1 MRHIWQQLR
10 VPLAA
15 LFMLALVAAGCGD
28 DEADAPAAPVVDTAA
43 VEAAQAEADAAQA
56 EADAAQAE
64 ADAAAAAA
72 AEAEAALAE
81 AEAAAAAASAE
92 QQAEAQAALEAA
104 QAEAAAAAAE
114 AEAAQE
120 AAAAAESRAAEAEAA
135 AEEAAMAAEP
145 EEEMAAPTGD
155 PGRVTIAVTTE
166 PSTLDPQAVN
176 DRSSRVVTANLFESL
191 LGRDPSTALVPVLA
205 TSFPEAVD
213 DDTWRFTVREGVTFH
228 DGQALNAQAV
238 ADSLNRMLHPDYS
251 TQRDSYIRNINS
263 AEVVDEY
270 TVDIHTDGVNAVLP
284 LQIAQLPVIA
294 PGTGETVGENP
305 VGTGPYMLESWDRGQ
320 QINAVRN
327 PDYWGEAP
335 SIDAFTVRIIPDKQ
349 TSLAALQA
357 GEVDLVLDILPEQV
371 PLVPQALSVPATE
384 YSYMTINA
392 IRPELAPP
400 EIRVAMNLAVDK
412 ELIAETLYEGF
423 ARPNDAQHLSPG
435 MLGYNPDI
443 GPFPYDPDQARE
455 IMESFGWNEDNP
467 LPLEIYA
474 PIGRYLRGVET
485 TQAVATMLNDVGFDT
500 EVRLTEWTRFRA
512 GSRIKGDQPGAYDI
526 RYGWNSNEWFD
537 GARTRNFLV
546 CGGSS
551 SKLCDEL
558 VTDLFE
564 QAGSTTDQDLR
575 HILYQRAWARL
586 HENPHAIYLLQ
597 QDLIYGATERLD
609 WQPRLDDEYLVSEMS
624 LN

>member
-1 MRHIWQQLR
+1 MRNIWKRLG

-15 LFMLALVAAGCGD
+15 LFVLALVAASCGD
-28 DEADAPAAPVVDTAA
+28 DEADEPAAVDTAA
-43 VEAAQAEADAAQA
+43 LDAAEAEADAARADAEAAAAAAADAEAALAEAMAAA
-56 EADAAQAE
+56 EADEGVDPAVVADLEEQLQEAQAAADE
-64 ADAAAAAA
+64 AAAAAAAAEEAAAAAA
-72 AEAEAALAE
+72 AEA
-81 AEAAAAAASAE
+81 
-92 QQAEAQAALEAA
+92 
-104 QAEAAAAAAE
+104 
-114 AEAAQE
+114 
-120 AAAAAESRAAEAEAA
+120 
-135 AEEAAMAAEP
+135 AM
-145 EEEMAAPTGD
+145 EEEEVAAPTGD

-176 DRSSRVVTANLFESL
+176 DRSSRVVTSNLFESL
-191 LGRDPSTALVPVLA
+191 LGRDASTALVPVLA
-205 TSFPEAVD
+205 TAFPETVD
-213 DDTWRFTVREGVTFH
+213 EDTWRFQVREGVTFH

-238 ADSLNRMLHPDYS
+238 ADSLNRMLDPDYS
-251 TQRDSYIRNINS
+251 TQRDSYIRNIAA

-320 QINAVRN
+320 QITAVRN
-327 PDYWGEAP
+327 ADYWGDAP
-335 SIDAFTVRIIPDKQ
+335 SIDAFTVRFIPDKQ

-371 PLVPQALSVPATE
+371 DLVPQPLNVAATE

-392 IRPELAPP
+392 IRPELSPP
-400 EIRVAMNLAVDK
+400 EIRIAMNMAVDK
-412 ELIAETLYEGF
+412 DLIAETLYEGF
-423 ARPNDAQHLSPG
+423 ARPNNAQHLSPG
-435 MLGYNPDI
+435 MLGFNPDI
-443 GPFPYDPDQARE
+443 GPFPYDPDGAAAILE
-455 IMESFGWNEDNP
+455 EHGYNDDNR
-467 LPLEIYA
+467 LRVDIYA

-485 TQAVATMLNDVGFDT
+485 AQVVAENLNDVGFDAR
-500 EVRLTEWTRFRA
+500 VQLAEWTTFRA
-512 GSRIKGDQPGAYDI
+512 GSRIKGDQPGAYDL

-537 GARTRNFLV
+537 GARIIGHVT

-551 SKLCDEL
+551 SKLCDEEI
-558 VTDLFE
+558 TALFE
-564 QAGSTTDQDLR
+564 QAGSTTDQALR
-575 HILYQRAWARL
+575 NTLYQRAWARL

-597 QDLIYGATERLD
+597 QDLIYGATERLV

>member
-1 MRHIWQQLR
+1 MRHIWKRLG

-15 LFMLALVAAGCGD
+15 LFVLALVAASCGD
-28 DEADAPAAPVVDTAA
+28 DDAAEPAAPVVDTAA
-43 VEAAQAEADAAQA
+43 VEAAQADADAARADADAAAAAAAEAEAALAEAMASADEADEADAAALAQA
-56 EADAAQAE
+56 QADAEAAQAE

-72 AEAEAALAE
+72 AEAEAALAD
-81 AEAAAAAASAE
+81 AM
-92 QQAEAQAALEAA
+92 
-104 QAEAAAAAAE
+104 AAAE
-114 AEAAQE
+114 AE
-120 AAAAAESRAAEAEAA
+120 
-135 AEEAAMAAEP
+135 EEAMV
-145 EEEMAAPTGD
+145 APMGD

-205 TSFPEAVD
+205 TAWPEVVD

-238 ADSLNRMLHPDYS
+238 ADSLNRMLDPDYS
-251 TQRDSYIRNINS
+251 TQRDSYVRGITS
-263 AEVVDEY
+263 AEAVEEY
-270 TVDIHTDGVNAVLP
+270 VVDIHTDGVNATLP

-294 PGTGETVGENP
+294 PGTGDTVGENP
-305 VGTGPYMLESWDRGQ
+305 IGTGPYVLESWDRGQ
-320 QINAVRN
+320 QITAVRN
-327 PDYWGEAP
+327 ADYWGDAP
-335 SIDAFTVRIIPDKQ
+335 SIDAFTVRFIPDKQ

-384 YSYMTINA
+384 YSYLALNA
-392 IRPELAPP
+392 LRPDLAPP

-412 ELIAETLYEGF
+412 ELIAETLYEGY
-423 ARPNDAQHLSPG
+423 ARPNHAQHLSPG

-455 IMESFGWNEDNP
+455 IMESYGWNEDNP

-485 TQAVATMLNDVGFDT
+485 TQAVATMLNDIGFDT

-575 HILYQRAWARL
+575 NVLYQRAWARL

-609 WQPRLDDEYLVSEMS
+609 WTPRLDDEYLVTEMS

>member
-1 MRHIWQQLR
+1 MRHIWKRLR

-15 LFMLALVAAGCGD
+15 LFVLSLVAASCGD
-28 DEADAPAAPVVDTAA
+28 DEAAEPAAVDTAA
-43 VEAAQAEADAAQA
+43 LDAAQA
-56 EADAAQAE
+56 EAAAAQSEADTARAE
-64 ADAAAAAA
+64 AEAAAAAA
-72 AEAEAALAE
+72 ADAEAALAE
-81 AEAAAAAASAE
+81 AEAAADAASAE

-104 QAEAAAAAAE
+104 QAEAEAAQAAAAE
-114 AEAAQE
+114 
-120 AAAAAESRAAEAEAA
+120 AESRAAEAEVA
-135 AEEAAMAAEP
+135 AEEAAMAAEEEMMM
-145 EEEMAAPTGD
+145 EEEEAAPTGD

-191 LGRDPSTALVPVLA
+191 LGRDASTALIPVLA
-205 TSFPEAVD
+205 TGYEALD
-213 DDTWRFTVREGVTFH
+213 DDTWRFSVREGVTFH

-238 ADSLNRMLHPDYS
+238 ADSLNRMLDPDYS
-251 TQRDSYIRNINS
+251 TQRDSYIRNIAS
-263 AEVVDEY
+263 AEAVDEY

-305 VGTGPYMLESWDRGQ
+305 VGTGPYVLESWDRGQ
-320 QINAVRN
+320 QITATRNA
-327 PDYWGEAP
+327 DYWGEAP
-335 SIDAFTVRIIPDKQ
+335 SIDAFTVRFIPDKQ

-371 PLVPQALSVPATE
+371 SLVPQPLSVPATE

-392 IRPELAPP
+392 LRPELAPP
-400 EIRVAMNLAVDK
+400 EIRIAMNMAVDK

-423 ARPNDAQHLSPG
+423 ARPNNAQHLSPG
-435 MLGYNPDI
+435 MLGFNPDI
-443 GPFPYDPDQARE
+443 GPFPYDPDAASAILE
-455 IMESFGWNEDNP
+455 EHGYNDDNR
-467 LPLEIYA
+467 LRVDIYA

-485 TQAVATMLNDVGFDT
+485 AQVVAENLNDVGFDAR
-500 EVRLTEWTRFRA
+500 VQLAEWTTFRA
-512 GSRIKGDQPGAYDI
+512 GSRIRGDEPGAYDL

-537 GARTRNFLV
+537 GARIIGHVT

-551 SKLCDEL
+551 SKLCDEEI
-558 VTDLFE
+558 TALFE
-564 QAGSTTDQDLR
+564 QAGSTTDQALR
-575 HILYQRAWARL
+575 NTLYQRAWARL

-597 QDLIYGATERLD
+597 QDLIYGATERLG

>member
-15 LFMLALVAAGCGD
+15 LFVLALVAAGCGD

-43 VEAAQAEADAAQA
+43 VDAAQA
-56 EADAAQAE
+56 EADAAEAE
-64 ADAAAAAA
+64 ADAARAEAEAAAAAA
-72 AEAEAALAE
+72 ADAEAALAE

-104 QAEAAAAAAE
+104 QEEAAAAQEVAAE
-114 AEAAQE
+114 AE
-120 AAAAAESRAAEAEAA
+120 SRASEAEAA
-135 AEEAAMAAEP
+135 AGEAAAALEAATAEP
-145 EEEMAAPTGD
+145 EPAAPTGD
-155 PGRVTIAVTTE
+155 PGRVVIAVTTE

-191 LGRDPSTALVPVLA
+191 LGRDASTALVPVLA
-205 TSFPEAVD
+205 TSYEAFD

-228 DGQALNAQAV
+228 DGQALDAQAV
-238 ADSLNRMLHPDYS
+238 ADALNRMLDPDYS
-251 TQRDSYIRNINS
+251 TQRDSYIRGMIS
-263 AEVVDEY
+263 VEAVDDV
-270 TVDIHTDGVNAVLP
+270 TVDVHTDGVNATLP
-284 LQIAQLPVIA
+284 LQIAQLPIFA
-294 PGTGETVGENP
+294 PGTADTVGENP
-305 VGTGPYMLESWDRGQ
+305 VGTGPYMFESWERGQ
-320 QINAVRN
+320 QITAVRN
-327 PDYWGEAP
+327 ANYWGDAP
-335 SIDAFTVRIIPDKQ
+335 SIDAFTVRFIPDKQ

-384 YSYMTINA
+384 YSYIALNA
-392 IRPELAPP
+392 LRPDLAPP

-412 ELIAETLYEGF
+412 DLIAETLYEGY
-423 ARPNDAQHLSPG
+423 AKPNDAQHLSPG
-435 MLGYNPDI
+435 MLGYNADI

-455 IMESFGWNEDNP
+455 IMASHGWNEDNP
-467 LPLEIYA
+467 LFLEIYA

-485 TQAVATMLNDVGFDT
+485 TQAVATMLNDVGFNT
-500 EVRLTEWTRFRA
+500 EVRLAEWTRFRA
-512 GSRIKGDQPGAYDI
+512 GSRIRGEEPGAYDA

-551 SKLCDEL
+551 SKLCDEY
-558 VTDLFE
+558 VTEQFE
-564 QAGSTTDQDLR
+564 MAGSTTDQELR
-575 HILYQRAWARL
+575 NVLYQRAWARL

>member
-1 MRHIWQQLR
+1 MRYIRKRLG

-15 LFMLALVAAGCGD
+15 LFVLSLIAAGCGD
-28 DEADAPAAPVVDTAA
+28 DEADAPAAPVADTAA
-43 VEAAQAEADAAQA
+43 VDAAQA
-56 EADAAQAE
+56 EADAARAE
-64 ADAAAAAA
+64 AEAAAAAFA
-72 AEAEAALAE
+72 DAEAALAE

-104 QAEAAAAAAE
+104 QAEAAAAQEAAAE
-114 AEAAQE
+114 AESAAE
-120 AAAAAESRAAEAEAA
+120 AAAAALAEAT
-135 AEEAAMAAEP
+135 AEP
-145 EEEMAAPTGD
+145 EPAAPAGD
-155 PGRVTIAVTTE
+155 PGRVVIAVTTE

-191 LGRDPSTALVPVLA
+191 LGRDASTALVPVLA
-205 TSFPEAVD
+205 TSFPESVD

-251 TQRDSYIRNINS
+251 TQRDSYIRNISS
-263 AEVVDEY
+263 AEVVDAY

-284 LQIAQLPVIA
+284 LQIAQLPVIS
-294 PGTGETVGENP
+294 PGPGETVGENP

-320 QINAVRN
+320 QITAVRN
-327 PDYWGEAP
+327 ADYWGDVP
-335 SIDAFTVRIIPDKQ
+335 SIDAFTVRFIPDKQ

-371 PLVPQALSVPATE
+371 DLVPQALSVPATE

-392 IRPELAPP
+392 LRPELAPP
-400 EIRVAMNLAVDK
+400 EVRVAMNLAVDK
-412 ELIAETLYEGF
+412 DLIAETLYEGF
-423 ARPNDAQHLSPG
+423 AAPNNAQHLSPG
-435 MLGYNPDI
+435 MLGFNPDI
-443 GPFPYDPDQARE
+443 GPFPHDPDTARGLLAQH
-455 IMESFGWNEDNP
+455 GWNEDNP
-467 LPLEIYA
+467 LPVEIYA

-485 TQAVATMLNDVGFDT
+485 AQAVATSLNDVGFDA
-500 EVRLTEWTRFRA
+500 EVRLAEWTRFRA
-512 GSRIKGDQPGAYDI
+512 GSRIKGDQPGAYDL

-537 GARTRNFLV
+537 GARTRSHV
-546 CGGSS
+546 TCDGSS
-551 SKLCDEL
+551 SKLCDEY
-558 VTDLFE
+558 VTEQFE

-575 HILYQRAWARL
+575 DVLYQRAWARL

-597 QDLIYGATERLD
+597 QDLIYGATERLV
-609 WQPRLDDEYLVSEMS
+609 WEPRLDDEYLVSEMA

>member
-1 MRHIWQQLR
+1 MRHIWKRLG

-15 LFMLALVAAGCGD
+15 LFVLALVAAGCGD
-28 DEADAPAAPVVDTAA
+28 DEADEPAAPVVDTAA
-43 VEAAQAEADAAQA
+43 VDAAQA
-56 EADAAQAE
+56 EADNARAE
-64 ADAAAAAA
+64 AEAAAAAA
-72 AEAEAALAE
+72 ADAEAALAD

-104 QAEAAAAAAE
+104 QAEAEAAMAAAAE
-114 AEAAQE
+114 AET
-120 AAAAAESRAAEAEAA
+120 RAADAEMA
-135 AEEAAMAAEP
+135 AEEAAMAAEEEMM
-145 EEEMAAPTGD
+145 EEEAAPTGD

-191 LGRDPSTALVPVLA
+191 LGRDASTALVPVLA
-205 TSFPEAVD
+205 TGYEVFD

-238 ADSLNRMLHPDYS
+238 ADSLNRMLDPDYS
-251 TQRDSYIRNINS
+251 TQRDSYVRGITV
-263 AEVVDEY
+263 AEVVDEF
-270 TVDIHTDGVNAVLP
+270 TVDIHTDGVNATIP

-294 PGTGETVGENP
+294 PGTGDTVGENP
-305 VGTGPYMLESWDRGQ
+305 VGTGPYVFESWDRGQ
-320 QINAVRN
+320 QITGARNA
-327 PDYWGEAP
+327 DYWGEAP
-335 SIDAFTVRIIPDKQ
+335 SIDAFTVRFIPDKQ

-384 YSYMTINA
+384 YSYLALNA
-392 IRPELAPP
+392 LRPDLAPP

-412 ELIAETLYEGF
+412 ELIADTLYEGY

-500 EVRLTEWTRFRA
+500 EVRLAEWTRFRA
-512 GSRIKGDQPGAYDI
+512 GSRIKGDQPGAYDM

-564 QAGSTTDQDLR
+564 QAGSTTDQELR
-575 HILYQRAWARL
+575 NILYQRAWARL

-609 WQPRLDDEYLVSEMS
+609 WQPRLDDEYLVSEMN

>member
-1 MRHIWQQLR
+1 MGHIRKRLG

-15 LFMLALVAAGCGD
+15 LFVLALVAAGCGD
-28 DEADAPAAPVVDTAA
+28 DEPAAPAAVDTSAIDAA
-43 VEAAQAEADAAQA
+43 EAEAAAAQADADAAR
-56 EADAAQAE
+56 AD

-72 AEAEAALAE
+72 ADAAAALEA
-81 AEAAAAAASAE
+81 AEAAAAEASAE
-92 QQAEAQAALEAA
+92 QMAEAQAALEAA
-104 QAEAAAAAAE
+104 QAEAEAAMAAAAE
-114 AEAAQE
+114 AE
-120 AAAAAESRAAEAEAA
+120 SRASEAEMA
-135 AEEAAMAAEP
+135 AEEAAMAAE
-145 EEEMAAPTGD
+145 EEMVEEAAPTGD

-191 LGRDPSTALVPVLA
+191 LGRDASTALVPVLA
-205 TSFPEAVD
+205 TGYEAID
-213 DDTWRFTVREGVTFH
+213 EDTWRFTVREGVTFH
-228 DGQALNAQAV
+228 DGQALDAQAV
-238 ADSLNRMLHPDYS
+238 ADALNRMLDPDYS
-251 TQRDSYIRNINS
+251 TQRDSYIRGMR
-263 AEVVDEY
+263 VVEAVDAG
-270 TVDIHTDGVNAVLP
+270 TVDIHTDGINATLP
-284 LQIAQLPVIA
+284 LQIAQLPIFA
-294 PGTGETVGENP
+294 PGTADTVGENP
-305 VGTGPYMLESWDRGQ
+305 VGTGPYMFEAWERGQ
-320 QINAVRN
+320 QITAVRN
-327 PDYWGEAP
+327 PDYWGDAP
-335 SIDAFTVRIIPDKQ
+335 SIDAFTVRFIPDKQ

-384 YSYMTINA
+384 YSYIALNA
-392 IRPELAPP
+392 LRPDLAPP

-412 ELIAETLYEGF
+412 DLIAETLYEGY

-443 GPFPYDPDQARE
+443 GPFPYDPDRASE
-455 IMESFGWNEDNP
+455 IMAEHGWNEDNP
-467 LPLEIYA
+467 LFLEIYA

-500 EVRLTEWTRFRA
+500 EVRLAEWTRFRA
-512 GSRIKGDQPGAYDI
+512 GSRIRGEEPGAYDA

-575 HILYQRAWARL
+575 NILYQRAWARL

>member
-1 MRHIWQQLR
+1 MRHIWKRLG

-15 LFMLALVAAGCGD
+15 FLVLALVAASCGD
-28 DEADAPAAPVVDTAA
+28 DDDEPAAPVVDTAA
-43 VEAAQAEADAAQA
+43 VDAAEADAAAAQA
-56 EADAAQAE
+56 DADAARAE

-72 AEAEAALAE
+72 ADAAAALAD
-81 AEAAAAAASAE
+81 AAAAADAASAE

-104 QAEAAAAAAE
+104 QADAA
-114 AEAAQE
+114 AAQE
-120 AAAAAESRAAEAEAA
+120 AAAAAEARAEEAEMA
-135 AEEAAMAAEP
+135 AEEAAMAAEEEMM
-145 EEEMAAPTGD
+145 EEEMAPTGD

-191 LGRDPSTALVPVLA
+191 LGRDASTALVPVLA
-205 TSFPEAVD
+205 TGYEAFD
-213 DDTWRFTVREGVTFH
+213 EDTWRFSVREGVTFH
-228 DGQALNAQAV
+228 DGQALDAQAV
-238 ADSLNRMLHPDYS
+238 ADALNRMLDPDYS
-251 TQRDSYIRNINS
+251 TQRDSYVRGIS
-263 AEVVDEY
+263 VVEAVDTY
-270 TVDIHTDGVNAVLP
+270 TVDIHTDGVNATLP
-284 LQIAQLPVIA
+284 LQIAQLPIFA
-294 PGTGETVGENP
+294 PGTADTVGENP
-305 VGTGPYMLESWDRGQ
+305 VGTGPYVFESWERGQ
-320 QINAVRN
+320 QITAVRN
-327 PDYWGEAP
+327 ESYWGDAP
-335 SIDAFTVRIIPDKQ
+335 SIDAFTVRFIPDKQ
-349 TSLAALQA
+349 TSLAALTA

-384 YSYMTINA
+384 YSYIALNA
-392 IRPELAPP
+392 LRPDLAPP

-412 ELIAETLYEGF
+412 ELIAETLYEGY
-423 ARPNDAQHLSPG
+423 AKPNDAQHLSPG
-435 MLGYNPDI
+435 MLGYNADI
-443 GPFPYDPDQARE
+443 GPFPYDPDRARE
-455 IMESFGWNEDNP
+455 IMAEHGWNEDNP
-467 LPLEIYA
+467 LFLEIYA

-485 TQAVATMLNDVGFDT
+485 TQAVATMLNDVGFNT
-500 EVRLTEWTRFRA
+500 EVRLAEWTRFRA
-512 GSRIKGDQPGAYDI
+512 GSRIRGEEPGAYDA

-575 HILYQRAWARL
+575 SILYQRAWARL

>member
-1 MRHIWQQLR
+1 MRYIRKRLG

-15 LFMLALVAAGCGD
+15 LFVLSLIAASCGD

-43 VEAAQAEADAAQA
+43 VEAAQAEADAAEA
-56 EADAAQAE
+56 EAEAARAE
-64 ADAAAAAA
+64 AEAAAAAA
-72 AEAEAALAE
+72 ADAAAALAE
-81 AEAAAAAASAE
+81 AEAEAAAASAE

-104 QAEAAAAAAE
+104 QAEAAAA
-114 AEAAQE
+114 QE
-120 AAAAAESRAAEAEAA
+120 AAAAAESRASDAETAAGEAA
-135 AEEAAMAAEP
+135 AALEAATAEP
-145 EEEMAAPTGD
+145 EPAAPTGD
-155 PGRVTIAVTTE
+155 PGRVVIAVTTE

-191 LGRDPSTALVPVLA
+191 LGRDASTALVPVLA
-205 TSFPEAVD
+205 TSFPESVD

-251 TQRDSYIRNINS
+251 TQRDSYIRNISS
-263 AEVVDEY
+263 AEVVDAY

-284 LQIAQLPVIA
+284 LQIAQLPVIS

-320 QINAVRN
+320 QITAVRN
-327 PDYWGEAP
+327 ADYWGDAP
-335 SIDAFTVRIIPDKQ
+335 SIDAFTVRFIPDKQ

-371 PLVPQALSVPATE
+371 DLVPQALSVPATE

-392 IRPELAPP
+392 LRPELAPP
-400 EIRVAMNLAVDK
+400 EVRVAMNLAVDK
-412 ELIAETLYEGF
+412 DLIAETLYEGF
-423 ARPNDAQHLSPG
+423 AAPNNAQHLSPG
-435 MLGYNPDI
+435 MLGFNPDI
-443 GPFPYDPDQARE
+443 GPFPHDPDTARGLLAQH
-455 IMESFGWNEDNP
+455 GWNEDNP
-467 LPLEIYA
+467 LPVEIYA

-485 TQAVATMLNDVGFDT
+485 AQAVATSLNDVGFDA
-500 EVRLTEWTRFRA
+500 EVRLAEWTRFRA
-512 GSRIKGDQPGAYDI
+512 GSRIKGDQPGAYDL

-537 GARTRNFLV
+537 GARTRSHV
-546 CGGSS
+546 TCDGSS
-551 SKLCDEL
+551 SKLCDEY
-558 VTDLFE
+558 VTEQFE

-575 HILYQRAWARL
+575 DVLYQRAWARL

-597 QDLIYGATERLD
+597 QDLIYGATERLV
-609 WQPRLDDEYLVSEMS
+609 WEPRLDDEYLVSEMA

>member
-1 MRHIWQQLR
+1 MRHIWKRLG

-15 LFMLALVAAGCGD
+15 LFVLALVAASCGD

-43 VEAAQAEADAAQA
+43 VEAAQAEADAAA
-56 EADAAQAE
+56 ADADAARTE

-72 AEAEAALAE
+72 ADAEAALAE
-81 AEAAAAAASAE
+81 AEAAAAAANAE

-104 QAEAAAAAAE
+104 QAEAEAAMAAAAE
-114 AEAAQE
+114 AEA
-120 AAAAAESRAAEAEAA
+120 RAAEAEMA
-135 AEEAAMAAEP
+135 AEEAAMAAE
-145 EEEMAAPTGD
+145 EEMMVEEAAPTGD

-191 LGRDPSTALVPVLA
+191 LGRDASTALVPVLA
-205 TSFPEAVD
+205 TGYEVFD

-238 ADSLNRMLHPDYS
+238 ADSLNRMLDPDYS
-251 TQRDSYIRNINS
+251 TQRDSYVRGITV
-263 AEVVDEY
+263 AEVVDEF
-270 TVDIHTDGVNAVLP
+270 TVDIHTDGVNATIP

-294 PGTGETVGENP
+294 PGTGDTVGENP
-305 VGTGPYMLESWDRGQ
+305 VGTGPYVVESWDRGQ
-320 QINAVRN
+320 QITGARNA
-327 PDYWGEAP
+327 DYWGEAP
-335 SIDAFTVRIIPDKQ
+335 SIDAFTVRFIPDKQ

-384 YSYMTINA
+384 YSYLALNA
-392 IRPELAPP
+392 LRPDLAPP

-412 ELIAETLYEGF
+412 ELIADTLYEGY

-500 EVRLTEWTRFRA
+500 EVRLAEWTRFRA
-512 GSRIKGDQPGAYDI
+512 GSRIKGDQPGAYDM

-564 QAGSTTDQDLR
+564 QAGSTTDQELR
-575 HILYQRAWARL
+575 NILYQRAWARL

-609 WQPRLDDEYLVSEMS
+609 WQPRLDDEYLVTEMS

>member
-10 VPLAA
+10 MPLAA
-15 LFMLALVAAGCGD
+15 LFVLALVAAGCGGD
-28 DEADAPAAPVVDTAA
+28 DPVEPVVDTAA
-43 VEAAQAEADAAQA
+43 LDAAQA
-56 EADAAQAE
+56 EADTAR
-64 ADAAAAAA
+64 
-72 AEAEAALAE
+72 AE
-81 AEAAAAAASAE
+81 AEAAAAAAADAEAALVAAEAEAAEASAE

-104 QAEAAAAAAE
+104 QAEAAAA
-114 AEAAQE
+114 QE
-120 AAAAAESRAAEAEAA
+120 AAAAAESRASEAEAA
-135 AEEAAMAAEP
+135 AGEAAAALEAATAEP
-145 EEEMAAPTGD
+145 EPAAPTGD
-155 PGRVTIAVTTE
+155 PGRVVIAVTTE

-191 LGRDPSTALVPVLA
+191 LGRDSSTALVPVLA
-205 TSFPEAVD
+205 TSFPETVD

-263 AEVVDEY
+263 AEAVDEY

-305 VGTGPYMLESWDRGQ
+305 VGTGPYVLESWDRGQ
-320 QINAVRN
+320 QITAVRN
-327 PDYWGEAP
+327 PDYWGDAP
-335 SIDAFTVRIIPDKQ
+335 SIDAFTVRFIPDKQ
-349 TSLAALQA
+349 ASLAALQA

-371 PLVPQALSVPATE
+371 SLVPRPLSVPATE

-392 IRPELAPP
+392 LRPELAPP
-400 EIRVAMNLAVDK
+400 EVRVAMNLAVDK
-412 ELIAETLYEGF
+412 DLIAETLYEGF
-423 ARPNDAQHLSPG
+423 AAPNNAQHLSAG
-435 MLGYNPDI
+435 MLGFNPDI
-443 GPFPYDPDQARE
+443 GPFPHDPDRARE
-455 IMESFGWNEDNP
+455 LMAGHGWNEDNP
-467 LPLEIYA
+467 LPVEIYA

-485 TQAVATMLNDVGFDT
+485 AQAVATALNDVGFDA
-500 EVRLTEWTRFRA
+500 EVRLAEWTRFRA
-512 GSRIKGDQPGAYDI
+512 GSRIKGDQPGAYDL

-537 GARTRNFLV
+537 GARTRSHV
-546 CGGSS
+546 TCDGSS
-551 SKLCDEL
+551 SKLCDEY
-558 VTDLFE
+558 VTEQFE

-575 HILYQRAWARL
+575 NILYQRAWARL

-597 QDLIYGATERLD
+597 QDLIYGATERLV
-609 WQPRLDDEYLVSEMS
+609 WQPRLDDEYLVSEMA

>member
-1 MRHIWQQLR
+1 MGHIRKRLG

-15 LFMLALVAAGCGD
+15 LFVLALVAAGCGD
-28 DEADAPAAPVVDTAA
+28 DEPAAPAAVDTSAIDAA
-43 VEAAQAEADAAQA
+43 EAEAAAAQADADAAR
-56 EADAAQAE
+56 AD

-72 AEAEAALAE
+72 ADAEAALAD
-81 AEAAAAAASAE
+81 AAAAADAASAE

-104 QAEAAAAAAE
+104 QADAEAAQAAAAE
-114 AEAAQE
+114 
-120 AAAAAESRAAEAEAA
+120 AESRAAEAEAA
-135 AEEAAMAAEP
+135 AEAAAMVA
-145 EEEMAAPTGD
+145 EEEMMEEAAPTGD

-191 LGRDPSTALVPVLA
+191 LGRDASTALVPVLA
-205 TSFPEAVD
+205 TGYEAID
-213 DDTWRFTVREGVTFH
+213 EDTWRFTVRDGVTFH
-228 DGQALNAQAV
+228 DGQALDAQAV
-238 ADSLNRMLHPDYS
+238 ADALNRMLDPDYS
-251 TQRDSYIRNINS
+251 TQRDSYIRGMR
-263 AEVVDEY
+263 VVEAVDAG
-270 TVDIHTDGVNAVLP
+270 TVDIHTDGVNATLP
-284 LQIAQLPVIA
+284 LQIAQLPIFA
-294 PGTGETVGENP
+294 PGTADTVGENP
-305 VGTGPYMLESWDRGQ
+305 VGTGPYMFEAWERGQ
-320 QINAVRN
+320 QITAVRN
-327 PDYWGEAP
+327 PDYWGDAP
-335 SIDAFTVRIIPDKQ
+335 SIDAFTVRFIPDKQ

-384 YSYMTINA
+384 YSYIALNA
-392 IRPELAPP
+392 LRPDLAPP

-412 ELIAETLYEGF
+412 ELIAETLYEGY

-443 GPFPYDPDQARE
+443 GPFPYDPDRASE
-455 IMESFGWNEDNP
+455 IMAEHGWNEDNP
-467 LPLEIYA
+467 LFLEIYA

-500 EVRLTEWTRFRA
+500 EVRLAEWTRFRA
-512 GSRIKGDQPGAYDI
+512 GSRIRGEEPGAYDA

-575 HILYQRAWARL
+575 NILYQRAWARL

>member
-1 MRHIWQQLR
+1 MGHIRKRLG

-15 LFMLALVAAGCGD
+15 LFVLALVAAGCGD
-28 DEADAPAAPVVDTAA
+28 DEPAAPAAVDTSAIDAA
-43 VEAAQAEADAAQA
+43 EAEAAAAQADADAAR
-56 EADAAQAE
+56 AD

-72 AEAEAALAE
+72 ADAAAALEA
-81 AEAAAAAASAE
+81 AEAAAAEASAE
-92 QQAEAQAALEAA
+92 QMAEAQAALEAA
-104 QAEAAAAAAE
+104 QAEAEAAQAAAAE
-114 AEAAQE
+114 
-120 AAAAAESRAAEAEAA
+120 AESRAAEAEMA
-135 AEEAAMAAEP
+135 AEEAAMAAEEEMM
-145 EEEMAAPTGD
+145 EEEAAPTGD

-191 LGRDPSTALVPVLA
+191 LGRDASTALVPVLA
-205 TSFPEAVD
+205 TGYEAFD
-213 DDTWRFTVREGVTFH
+213 DDTWRFSVREGVTFH
-228 DGQALNAQAV
+228 DGQALDAQAV
-238 ADSLNRMLHPDYS
+238 ADALNRMLDPDYS
-251 TQRDSYIRNINS
+251 TQRDSYIRGIS
-263 AEVVDEY
+263 VVEAVDTY
-270 TVDIHTDGVNAVLP
+270 TVDIHTDGVNATLP
-284 LQIAQLPVIA
+284 LQIAQLPIFA
-294 PGTGETVGENP
+294 PGTADTVGENP
-305 VGTGPYMLESWDRGQ
+305 VGTGPYMFEAWERGQ
-320 QINAVRN
+320 QITAVRN
-327 PDYWGEAP
+327 ADYWGDAP
-335 SIDAFTVRIIPDKQ
+335 SIDAFTVRFIPDKQ

-384 YSYMTINA
+384 YSYIALNA
-392 IRPELAPP
+392 LRPDLAPP

-412 ELIAETLYEGF
+412 DLIAETLYEGY

-435 MLGYNPDI
+435 MLGYNADI

-455 IMESFGWNEDNP
+455 IMESHGWNEDNP
-467 LPLEIYA
+467 LFLEIYA

-485 TQAVATMLNDVGFDT
+485 TQAVATMLNDVGFNT
-500 EVRLTEWTRFRA
+500 EVRLAEWTRFRA
-512 GSRIKGDQPGAYDI
+512 GSRIRGEEPGAYDA

-575 HILYQRAWARL
+575 NILYQRAWARL

>member
-1 MRHIWQQLR
+1 MRHIWKQLR

-15 LFMLALVAAGCGD
+15 LFVLALVAAGCGD
-28 DEADAPAAPVVDTAA
+28 DEPAAPVVDTAA

-56 EADAAQAE
+56 EADAARADAE
-64 ADAAAAAA
+64 AAAAAI

-81 AEAAAAAASAE
+81 AMAMAETDEGIDPAAMAE
-92 QQAEAQAALEAA
+92 LEAQL
-104 QAEAAAAAAE
+104 AAAE
-114 AEAAQE
+114 E
-120 AAAAAESRAAEAEAA
+120 AAAAAESRAAEAQAA
-135 AEEAAMAAEP
+135 AEEAAMAAE
-145 EEEMAAPTGD
+145 EEMAEEVVAPTGD
-155 PGRVTIAVTTE
+155 PGRVVIAVTTE

-191 LGRDPSTALVPVLA
+191 LGRDASTALVPVLA
-205 TSFPEAVD
+205 TGFPETVD

-263 AEVVDEY
+263 AEAVDEY

-320 QINAVRN
+320 QISATRN

-335 SIDAFTVRIIPDKQ
+335 SIDAFTVRFIPDKQ
-349 TSLAALQA
+349 ASLAALQA

-371 PLVPQALSVPATE
+371 GLVPQALSVPATE

-392 IRPELAPP
+392 LRPELAPP
-400 EIRVAMNLAVDK
+400 EVRVAMNLAVDK
-412 ELIAETLYEGF
+412 DLIAETLYEGF
-423 ARPNDAQHLSPG
+423 AAPNNAQHLSPG
-435 MLGYNPDI
+435 MLGFNADI
-443 GPFPYDPDQARE
+443 GPFPYDPDRARQL
-455 IMESFGWNEDNP
+455 MAGHGWSEDNP
-467 LPLEIYA
+467 LPVEIYA

-485 TQAVATMLNDVGFDT
+485 AQAVATALNDVGFDA
-500 EVRLTEWTRFRA
+500 EVRLAEWTRFRA
-512 GSRIKGDQPGAYDI
+512 GSRIKGDQPGAYDL

-537 GARTRNFLV
+537 GARTRSHV
-546 CGGSS
+546 TCDGSS
-551 SKLCDEL
+551 SKLCDEY
-558 VTDLFE
+558 VTEQFE
-564 QAGSTTDQDLR
+564 QAGSTTDQELR
-575 HILYQRAWARL
+575 NILYQRAWARL

>member
-1 MRHIWQQLR
+1 MGHIRKRLG

-15 LFMLALVAAGCGD
+15 LFVLALVAAGCGD
-28 DEADAPAAPVVDTAA
+28 DEPAAPAAVDTSAIDAA
-43 VEAAQAEADAAQA
+43 EAEAAAAQADADAAR
-56 EADAAQAE
+56 AD

-72 AEAEAALAE
+72 ADAEAALAD
-81 AEAAAAAASAE
+81 AAAAAEAASAE
-92 QQAEAQAALEAA
+92 QSAEAQAALEAA
-104 QAEAAAAAAE
+104 QADAEAAQAAAAE
-114 AEAAQE
+114 AE
-120 AAAAAESRAAEAEAA
+120 SRASEAEAA
-135 AEEAAMAAEP
+135 AEAAAMAAE
-145 EEEMAAPTGD
+145 EEMVEEVAPTGD

-191 LGRDPSTALVPVLA
+191 LGRDASTALVPVLA
-205 TSFPEAVD
+205 TGYEAID
-213 DDTWRFTVREGVTFH
+213 DDTWRFSVREGVTFH
-228 DGQALNAQAV
+228 DGQALDAQAV
-238 ADSLNRMLHPDYS
+238 ADALNRMLDPDYS
-251 TQRDSYIRNINS
+251 TQRDSYIRGMR
-263 AEVVDEY
+263 VVEAVDAS
-270 TVDIHTDGVNAVLP
+270 TVDIHTDGVNATLP
-284 LQIAQLPVIA
+284 LQIAQLPIFA
-294 PGTGETVGENP
+294 PGTADTVGENP
-305 VGTGPYMLESWDRGQ
+305 VGTGPYMFEAWERGQ
-320 QINAVRN
+320 QITAVRN
-327 PDYWGEAP
+327 PDYWGNAP
-335 SIDAFTVRIIPDKQ
+335 SIDAFTVRFIPDKQ

-384 YSYMTINA
+384 YSYIALNA
-392 IRPELAPP
+392 LRPDLAPP

-412 ELIAETLYEGF
+412 DLIAETLYEGY

-455 IMESFGWNEDNP
+455 IMESHGWNEDNR
-467 LPLEIYA
+467 LFLEIYA

-500 EVRLTEWTRFRA
+500 EVRLAEWTRFRA
-512 GSRIKGDQPGAYDI
+512 GSRIRGEEPGAYDA

-575 HILYQRAWARL
+575 NILYQRAWARL